1 MLPNLSA
8 RRSSRVPGSDA
19 VTVSHVQ
26 LKAGK
31 RVRVTHTQDMLN
43 FSGGPVDYPAGE
55 CVQGVVELVERDGFF
70 QLNTDCGE
78 IRGYFIHDP
87 TLKVEELLN

>member
-1 MLPNLSA
+1 MVSLV
-8 RRSSRVPGSDA
+8 SSRQPFIRGSLITTISLA
-19 VTVSHVQ
+19 Q
-26 LKAGK
+26 LKAGR
-31 RVRVTHTQDMLN
+31 RVRVTHVQDMHQ
-43 FSGGPVDYPAGE
+43 FAGGPVDYPAGE